1 MLRSDVYQLE
11 RHSQHHVLSFKTD
24 TKMLGVDDTAN
35 VWGGLMAP
43 STSREWLTRECTN
56 FEGRLNDG
64 EERVFSGLPRPIT
77 ARWSRHCRPW
87 RSSDLSHHIG
97 GIAPSGKSA
106 RCQAGCPSRSSGNS
120 RPVRSKNNGVEANV
134 ESKHT
139 TSPHPSAHTRALS
152 KPLHRRQEDLF
163 LPPTAKRT
171 ARLLSDCKHG

>member
-1 MLRSDVYQLE
+1 M
-11 RHSQHHVLSFKTD
+11 
-24 TKMLGVDDTAN
+24 MAN
-35 VWGGLMAP
+35 RGSSVGFRDLLLLVGADIAGRGAQV
-43 STSREWLTRECTN
+43 TYLTLKASPPAAKE
-56 FEGRLNDG
+56 
-64 EERVFSGLPRPIT
+64 P
-77 ARWSRHCRPW
+77 
-87 RSSDLSHHIG
+87 
-97 GIAPSGKSA
+97 
-106 RCQAGCPSRSSGNS
+106 QAGCPSRSSGNS